1 MRPVWVVGDLPLLLQ
16 LLALLGQW
24 SPQLKGLWQRPEGI
38 WPEPLRMLLVV
49 DVPQQ
54 AAVGL
59 VLMMTGLVSGL
70 YMTASSGGG
79 SQLVVGKV
87 SELAA
92 GGPDPEE
99 PSAGGSCNPKC

>member
-1 MRPVWVVGDLPLLLQ
+1 MRPVWVVGDLPLLLR
-16 LLALLGQW
+16 LLALPGQ
-24 SPQLKGLWQRPEGI
+24 GLWQGPEGI

-70 YMTASSGGG
+70 YETASSGGG
-79 SQLVVGKV
+79 SQLAVGKV